1 MAADQH
7 VRASPVFAGVMD
19 PAYEATARLPADE
32 VARCIREGS
41 AMSIDEAISS
51 AIYGSVGMGRR
62 TPP

>member
-1 MAADQH
+1 
-7 VRASPVFAGVMD
+7 MD